1 MIEKRKLLKKLVNNT
16 ITAEEKAALESWV
29 LEKEENLVW
38 FKDEL
43 QEIESATTKS
53 FDTEKSYA
61 QLIQKIQQRERFS
74 IKMFYKYAAAVLILI
89 SVSYLVFTNMKDEE
103 TTVVVKE
110 QVDSLND
117 ATKNEIIIT
126 LADGTQKT
134 LKESTK
140 EAIKDKHGNI
150 VASGDG
156 TTLNFTEDSKVLEL
170 VYNTITIPRGRT
182 LQLNLSDGSKVWLNA
197 GTEFRFP
204 QNFNAEKDHRTV
216 FLKGEAFFDVES
228 DKNKPFIVNSNEIQ
242 VEVLGTQFNVSSYDN
257 ENKLT
262 TTLVEGSIAI
272 AEKDNTNTT
281 ILTPSHQAVFD
292 KKGKTLHTKKV
303 NTKIY
308 TSWMDNVLII
318 DNYTFSEIL
327 KRLERKFDVK
337 IVNASSIEN
346 ESGNYKG
353 EFSYNDTIEDILY
366 TISLSKPFKYT
377 KTNETITISDP

>member
-1 MIEKRKLLKKLVNNT
+1 MIEKRELIKKLVNNT
-16 ITAEEKAALESWV
+16 ITAEEKVVLESWV

-38 FKDEL
+38 FKNEL

-61 QLIQKIQQRERFS
+61 KLIQKIEQRNPFS
-74 IKMFYKYAAAVLILI
+74 IKRFYKYAAAVLILV
-89 SVSYLVFTNMKDEE
+89 SVTYLVVTNTKTEE

-110 QVDSLND
+110 DVDLIND
-117 ATKNEIIIT
+117 VSENEIIIT
-126 LADGTQKT
+126 LADGTKKV
-134 LKESTK
+134 LKDSATET
-140 EAIKDKHGNI
+140 IKNKNGNI
-150 VASGDG
+150 IASGDG
-156 TTLNFTEDSKVLEL
+156 NTLNFTENSKVLEL
-170 VYNTITIPRGRT
+170 VYNTITIPKGKT

-204 QNFNAEKDHRTV
+204 QNFKAEKDHRTV

-257 ENKLT
+257 ESKLT
-262 TTLVEGSIAI
+262 TTLVEGSVAI
-272 AEKDNTNTT
+272 AEKNNTNTT
-281 ILTPSHQAVFD
+281 ILTPNHQAVFD

-303 NTKIY
+303 NTKMY

-337 IVNASSIEN
+337 IVNTSSIKN
-346 ESGNYKG
+346 EGGNYKG

-377 KTNETITISDP
+377 KMNETIIISDP